1 MPTTSTGAG
10 NWTAVVGSL
19 TISDDVVINHD
30 VDLNGIVNMT
40 GTITINAGKTLD
52 TTSASNHNLT
62 ASANITVNGTLICND
77 SDVGAASIMGTGTL
91 ECDTATITLAAGGDI
106 QTTNIN
112 MDAATILGGGAEGAF
127 NLFGAGTAASPSGAS
142 TINISGSSAASITCR
157 RFGGIWATSG
167 ASTVTL
173 RDAAHTSNLVSGS
186 LYNLTVNGSGDTFT
200 FGEAITVSNNVTI
213 TAGTLAGGSANHS
226 FGTLTVSSGGTYDA
240 TSGTTTIDT
249 PGTSNSPQAMHTTA
263 GTMNHND
270 GKVLYRGKGAN
281 QLRWGEGH
289 VYDLQVECDG
299 SSGSAIILEGDAGA
313 GHVEVMNDLTLTN
326 RSGNGLLCRM
336 NGTAYDLTVHGDMY
350 MKRGDSSSS
359 SEQIYFYYNGDPT
372 GNYEIKGKLHLSGN
386 EHVRFRAPNSNGRL
400 RVGSFIN
407 EGAYFEST

>member
-1 MPTTSTGAG
+1 ME
-10 NWTAVVGSL
+10 
-19 TISDDVVINHD
+19 IDD
-30 VDLNGIVNMT
+30 G
-40 GTITINAGKTLD
+40 TLD
-52 TTSASNHNLT
+52 TGSN
-62 ASANITVNGTLICND
+62 
-77 SDVGAASIMGTGTL
+77 
-91 ECDTATITLAAGGDI
+91 
-106 QTTNIN
+106 
-112 MDAATILGGGAEGAF
+112 
-127 NLFGAGTAASPSGAS
+127 
-142 TINISGSSAASITCR
+142 
-157 RFGGIWATSG
+157 
-167 ASTVTL
+167 
-173 RDAAHTSNLVSGS
+173 
-186 LYNLTVNGSGDTFT
+186 YNLTVTGDLDITGTLNGNAS
-200 FGEAITVSNNVTI
+200 AITCD
-213 TAGTLAGGSANHS
+213 
-226 FGTLTVSSGGTYDA
+226 TLTVNTNGTYNA
-240 TSGTTTIDT
+240 SSGTTTIDT

-326 RSGNGLLCRM
+326 RSGNGLLCRL

>member
-1 MPTTSTGAG
+1 MYYIYWNAEETTS
-10 NWTAVVGSL
+10 
-19 TISDDVVINHD
+19 
-30 VDLNGIVNMT
+30 
-40 GTITINAGKTLD
+40 
-52 TTSASNHNLT
+52 
-62 ASANITVNGTLICND
+62 
-77 SDVGAASIMGTGTL
+77 
-91 ECDTATITLAAGGDI
+91 GG
-106 QTTNIN
+106 
-112 MDAATILGGGAEGAF
+112 
-127 NLFGAGTAASPSGAS
+127 GTAAPG
-142 TINISGSSAASITCR
+142 
-157 RFGGIWATSG
+157 FG
-167 ASTVTL
+167 STVYT
-173 RDAAHTSNLVSGS
+173 ATNFTGLVRF
-186 LYNLTVNGSGDTFT
+186 NGTNQVEDGLG
-200 FGEAITVSNNVTI
+200 GE
-213 TAGTLAGGSANHS
+213 LS
-226 FGTLTVSSGGTYDA
+226 FGS
-240 TSGTTTIDT
+240 SGTTTIDT
-249 PGTSNSPQAMHTTA
+249 ASTSNSPQAMHTTA

-326 RSGNGLLCRM
+326 RSGNGLLCRL

-359 SEQIYFYYNGDPT
+359 SEQIYFYYNDDPT